1 MLAYS
6 RRKTNLLNKIESK
19 SEIMVKNTILFV
31 VSHQGYQPVEYF
43 VPKKLLEQA
52 GFNVV
57 TASNQGGVATALDE
71 STTPVDIL
79 IQDAHS
85 EDYDGI
91 FFIGG
96 PDALDYLDNEQSYK
110 LITDAVANKKIVG
123 AICIS
128 TRILAHAQIL
138 KGKRATG
145 WNGDNTLASI
155 YKEYDVQYV
164 PKDVVVDGSLITA
177 TGPNVAREF
186 GEQIITLLQG

>member
-1 MLAYS
+1 
-6 RRKTNLLNKIESK
+6 
-19 SEIMVKNTILFV
+19 MVKNTVLFV

-57 TASNQGGVATALDE
+57 TASNQGGVATAADT
-71 STTPVDIL
+71 STTSVDIL
-79 IQDAHS
+79 IKDAQS
-85 EDYDGI
+85 VDYDGI

-96 PDALDYLDNEQSYK
+96 PEALDHLDNENSYN
-110 LITDAVANKKIVG
+110 LITSAIENKKVLG

-128 TRILAHAQIL
+128 TRILAHAQVL

-145 WNGDNTLASI
+145 WNGDNALGTI

-164 PKDVVVDGSLITA
+164 PKDVVVDGSIITA
-177 TGPNVAREF
+177 TGPSVAREF